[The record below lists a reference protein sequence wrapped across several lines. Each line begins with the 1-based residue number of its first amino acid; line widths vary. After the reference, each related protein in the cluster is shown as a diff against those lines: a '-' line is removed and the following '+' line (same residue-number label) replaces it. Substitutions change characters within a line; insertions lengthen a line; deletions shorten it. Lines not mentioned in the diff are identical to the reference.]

1 MKEEYI
7 VDDRVIIP
15 EYIRKMTS
23 AERQAEIARL
33 EAEAKKEKMK
43 RKQTTVAAV

>member
-1 MKEEYI
+1 MKEYYE
-7 VDDRVIIP
+7 DDRVIIP

-33 EAEAKKEKMK
+33 EAEARKEKMK
-43 RKQTTVAAV
+43 RKQMKVAAV